1 MEGSQRDPFGD
12 LRANT
17 IAWIAVVI
25 WLVFGFVGQT
35 PPGGPYTETVT
46 RIFAAILAVIVPL
59 VSLLIVAAWIVA
71 LRERRRERADR

>member
-1 MEGSQRDPFGD
+1 MDRAEDPFGD
-12 LRANT
+12 LRGNT

-25 WLVFGFVGQT
+25 WLVLGFIGQT

-46 RIFAAILAVIVPL
+46 RIFAAILAVIIPL

-71 LRERRRERADR
+71 LRERRRERAKQ